1 MGGGSIMAF
10 DPTTAKLVK
19 EGFDPSTAK
28 PITKQPK
35 ESDEPGFGE
44 KAGALAYGGVT
55 GLVGGLGELEKFG
68 AYDVPEYLGIEKKR
82 DDMGGGRET
91 LFPTIKEVESG
102 LGKVG
107 IKKPGEEV
115 SGYETGGQILGG
127 FGTSLPSMLKGT
139 VKGAIGLSSKVG
151 EESAR
156 ALEKLGFKLSPAQL
170 RRVDPVGQKG
180 AKGFTEHNQDLA
192 NKLATEGT
200 GESSKVIYPPKD
212 GELGFIGGRLKDL
225 GEGFDDVY
233 KGKTFNIGQSAVDA
247 IRKISQEEASQIGN
261 TGISAVKSAADDII
275 KNFDNLAKRPGA
287 KPGTFG
293 IDGEA
298 LQRLRNS
305 LTASARSTN
314 RTNAHEIYNLVDV
327 IDGSIASNHKDVAA
341 VLNELRPKYRNTI
354 ILEDLQRAGGIHN
367 GDISLD
373 RLGKMLQG
381 KGGTE
386 RIRNPKD
393 IDLLANHGKNA
404 SLKAT
409 WEQAGTSTTEDVQ
422 ALQRGLG
429 AKLGMIPRALKPE
442 GRLSR
447 KLQSVYST
455 PAESTV
461 GEYLKGKKIPGA
473 AATSY
478 GTATRPLQGE
488 EQ

>member
-10 DPTTAKLVK
+10 DPTTAKPVK

-28 PITKQPK
+28 LITKQPK
-35 ESDEPGFGE
+35 ESDEAGFGE
-44 KAGALAYGGVT
+44 KAGALAYGATT
-55 GLVGGLGELEKFG
+55 GLLGGLGELEKFG
-68 AYDVPEYLGIEKKR
+68 AYDVPEFLGVEKKR
-82 DDMGGGRET
+82 DDMGMGRET
-91 LFPTIKEVESG
+91 LFPTIKEIESG

-107 IKKPGEEV
+107 IKKPGEDV

-127 FGTSLPSMLKGT
+127 FGTSLPSMLKSG

-156 ALEKLGFKLSPAQL
+156 ALEKLGFKLSPAQV
-170 RRVDPVGQKG
+170 RKFDPVGQKG
-180 AKGFTEHNQDLA
+180 AKGFAEHNQDLA

-200 GESSKVIYPPKD
+200 GETSTVIYPPKN
-212 GELGFIGGRLKDL
+212 GELGFIGGRLRDL
-225 GEGFDDVY
+225 GEEFNAVY
-233 KGKTFNIGQSAVDA
+233 KGKTFNIDQSAVDA

-293 IDGEA
+293 IQGEA

-305 LTASARSTN
+305 LTASARSTSKA
-314 RTNAHEIYNLVDV
+314 NAHEIYNLVDV
-327 IDGSIASNHKDVAA
+327 IDLSIANNHKDVAA

-354 ILEDLQRAGGIHN
+354 ILEDLQKYGGIHN

-373 RLGKMLQG
+373 RLGRMLERQ
-381 KGGTE
+381 GTE
-386 RIRNPKD
+386 RIPHTKD
-393 IDLLANHGKNA
+393 IDQLAKHGKNA
-404 SLKAT
+404 SLKAA
-409 WEQAGTSTTEDVQ
+409 WEPAGTSTTKDVE
-422 ALQRGLG
+422 ALQKGLG
-429 AKLGMIPRALKPE
+429 TKLGMIPRVLKPE

-455 PAESTV
+455 PAESTA
-461 GEYLKGKKIPGA
+461 GEYLKGKRIPGA
-473 AATSY
+473 AATAY